1 MRRYHGVISSA
12 AIRVSRH
19 WGSGSPDEVD
29 DVVQEIYLKMCANGG
44 RVLSG
49 FRSTNTDAI
58 YGFIKVVATNAAQD
72 FFRQKAADKRGAAN
86 TDSIPD
92 LSDHAGIFHDL
103 DRKVTLSE
111 LHRILIARTQNE
123 NGPRD
128 RTIFQLYYRDGMT
141 AAAIAE
147 LPGMGLNPKG
157 VEGVLY
163 RLTQSIREAVMN
175 PNPQEMGAG

>member
-1 MRRYHGVISSA
+1 MHGAWEEFMRRYHGVISSA

-72 FFRQKAADKRGAAN
+72 FFRQKAADKRG
-86 TDSIPD
+86 
-92 LSDHAGIFHDL
+92 G
-103 DRKVTLSE
+103 SE
-111 LHRILIARTQNE
+111 YRFNP
-123 NGPRD
+123 GPIGSCRY
-128 RTIFQLYYRDGMT
+128 F
-141 AAAIAE
+141 
-147 LPGMGLNPKG
+147 P
-157 VEGVLY
+157 
-163 RLTQSIREAVMN
+163 
-175 PNPQEMGAG
+175 